1 MATCPHQND
10 FTPEELPLDEPV
22 AIVFGTEKTGLSQ
35 YALEHADMYV
45 KIPMFGF
52 TESYNIS
59 VSAALMMYTLTQRL
73 HNSNIDWHLTEEEKD
88 ELRLDWSKK
97 SIRRFWDFEQKFK
110 EMHPEFY

>member
-1 MATCPHQND
+1 M
-10 FTPEELPLDEPV
+10 
-22 AIVFGTEKTGLSQ
+22 FGTEKTGLSD

-73 HNSNIDWHLTEEEKD
+73 HQSNIDWHLTEEEKE
-88 ELRLDWSKK
+88 ELRLDWTKK
-97 SIRRFWDFEQKFK
+97 SIKRFWEFERKFR
-110 EMHPEFY
+110 ELHPELY